1 MTELTVTDTV
11 ADDAAAGQ
19 ERLAAGLRRVRRAT
33 GAVATERWLAIAGG
47 VLMPLGVL
55 LVVVGWYGAAHTTRL
70 FEEIP
75 YLISGG
81 MLGIVVACIGAAC
94 YFGYWLTR
102 LVALARQIVEG
113 LGRVEQRL
121 AALAPPDAA
130 ATDALVATKGGA
142 LYHRPDCSVVAGR
155 PRSELRTVT
164 LPSADLSPCK
174 LCAPGPK
181 PL

>member
-1 MTELTVTDTV
+1 VTTSDLTIEPIGDEV
-11 ADDAAAGQ
+11 AESQ
-19 ERLAAGLRRVRRAT
+19 QRLAAGLRGIRRAT
-33 GAVATERWLAIAGG
+33 GAVATERWLAVAGG

-55 LVVVGWYGAAHTTRL
+55 LVLAGWYGASHTTRL

-81 MLGIVVACIGAAC
+81 MLGIVLAAIGAAC

-102 LVALARQIVEG
+102 LVDHAGQIVDG
-113 LGRVEQRL
+113 LARVEQRL
-121 AALAPPDAA
+121 AALEGEDTAVDY
-130 ATDALVATKGGA
+130 ALVATKGGA

-164 LPSADLSPCK
+164 LPAKGLSACK
-174 LCAPGPK
+174 LCNP
-181 PL
+181 